1 MTISESEVADKVNGH
16 LYPVPYPRPPV
27 DEVPDLEDAV
37 PSGFTVV
44 DDGAGAGRVGVE
56 LAPTSPASPQEDKR
70 PGRLRRVVTD
80 PRAKF
85 AARHAVHVGL
95 GVHVAAK
102 TARDSRT
109 TARHERMMRAAE
121 GAGDHDKAL
130 LWEQRAAAFRKE
142 RHDRRIAL
150 LKAAPHVAKATLIGA
165 GITVGTLLALG
176 IVLAFAGHNLRA
188 VLGPLMAMVDTVR
201 WCVAVFDL
209 LWRPVLLA
217 MPVVVLVALW
227 AAGRRYAA
235 HSTGWVAKLQPQG
248 QDAGIVVTADG
259 IVRALQSLPIPELK
273 RALKNGWI
281 PAFPL
286 TPIREGRG
294 YHAVIELPMDVTPG
308 MVADQR
314 ERLAWA
320 LHRAPVEV
328 WAADA
333 SRKGTG
339 SVGSLD
345 LWVADLGALSTAAPE
360 YPLLSDG
367 TADVFEGVP
376 VGVVP
381 RGDGLLAPIVG
392 NNAVVGGM
400 MGQGKSNACRVLML
414 GCALDPLA
422 ELWVYVLAN
431 NGDFDAYAP
440 RLARYRRGATDDVT
454 ADALGALRDL
464 YAEVDRREGRLA
476 DLGAKKLTRKIA
488 ADNEDLRPII
498 ALFSECHE
506 LFGHKEYGEEAE
518 DVAVS
523 VMRRARKAG
532 IVLIFD
538 TQQARKGAIPPK
550 VVGLVSVNGCFYVK
564 SWRDN
569 DGFLGDGSFAAGI
582 RATDLRPGVDRGTSL
597 ITGVSVELYEILK
610 RYFVEV
616 DDDTGFDAAAE
627 VIARAVAN
635 VAPGTTVATNAPAPR
650 PLERRDLLADLLTIL
665 GDESMPVAEAAKGL
679 AVLAPNWA
687 PYRSLTRAVLVEL
700 LLDEHNIKVPTTGN
714 KYPIDPVAVRA
725 AMARRDGGGS

>member
-1 MTISESEVADKVNGH
+1 MTLINDAVPIDTANGH
-16 LYPVPYPRPPV
+16 TLPPQF
-27 DEVPDLEDAV
+27 EVTPLPAAPDLEDAV
-37 PSGFTVV
+37 PEGFSPRAGGPVAEPDRPAPRESG
-44 DDGAGAGRVGVE
+44 
-56 LAPTSPASPQEDKR
+56 R
-70 PGRLRRVVTD
+70 PGPVRRVVTH
-80 PRAKF
+80 PHTKF

-102 TARDSRT
+102 SARDSRT
-109 TARHERMMRAAE
+109 TARHERMMRTAE
-121 GAGDHDKAL
+121 AAGDHAKAL
-130 LWEQRAAAFRKE
+130 EWEQRAAAFRKE

-150 LKAAPHVAKATLIGA
+150 LKAVPHVAKATVIGA
-165 GITVGTLLALG
+165 GVTMGMLLALG
-176 IVLAFAGHNLRA
+176 IVLAFAGHDIRA
-188 VLGPLMAMVDTVR
+188 VLGPLMALVDSVR
-201 WCVAVFDL
+201 WCVEVFDL
-209 LWRPVLLA
+209 LWRPVLWTV
-217 MPVVVLVALW
+217 PVVVLVALW
-227 AAGRRYAA
+227 EAGRRHAA
-235 HSTGWVAKLQPQG
+235 HSNGWVAKLQPQG
-248 QDAGIVVTADG
+248 QDAGIVVSADG
-259 IVRALQSLPIPELK
+259 IVRALQSLPVAELK
-273 RALKNGWI
+273 RAFKGGWI

-286 TPIREGRG
+286 TPVREGRG

-314 ERLAWA
+314 ERLARA

-328 WAADA
+328 WASDA

-345 LWVADLGALSTAAPE
+345 LWVADLGALSRAAPE
-360 YPLLSDG
+360 YPLLNEG

-392 NNAVVGGM
+392 NNAVLGGM

-422 ELWVYVLAN
+422 ELWVFVLAN
-431 NGDFDAYAP
+431 NGDFDAYEP

-506 LFGHKEYGEEAE
+506 LFGHKEFGEEAE

-610 RYFVEV
+610 WYFVEV

-635 VAPGTTVATNAPAPR
+635 IAPGTRVASNAPEPK
-650 PLERRDLLADLLTIL
+650 PLERRDLLADLVEVL
-665 GDESMPVAEAAKGL
+665 GDEPVPAAQAAKRL
-679 AVLAPNWA
+679 AVLAPTWA
-687 PYRSLTRAVLVEL
+687 PYRSLTGPRLVEV
-700 LLDEHNIKVPTTGN
+700 LLDDHGVKVPSTSN
-714 KYPIDPVAVRA
+714 RYPIDPVAVRS
-725 AMARRDGGGS
+725 AMARRGVGGS